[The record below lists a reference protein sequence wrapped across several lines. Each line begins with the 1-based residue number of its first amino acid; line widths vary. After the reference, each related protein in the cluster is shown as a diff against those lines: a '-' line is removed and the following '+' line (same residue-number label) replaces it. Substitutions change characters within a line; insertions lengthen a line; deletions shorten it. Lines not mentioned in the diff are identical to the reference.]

1 MQLAKILSIFLAIF
15 LLFSCQHN
23 HEHSEAS
30 QAENESSLKTV
41 LTEHINA
48 IGKRDLTTLRSTLSP
63 HGEMQLILDQ
73 MEIIESVD
81 SFMKFHEVWFADTS
95 AWTMDSKIL
104 NTTVGKEMG
113 FGVVE
118 SIYREPLR
126 DGVPYFNRLIV
137 SYDLKKING
146 DWKVIKDHAT
156 SAEKSTD

>member
-1 MQLAKILSIFLAIF
+1 MKLVKSLSTCLVIL

-23 HEHSEAS
+23 HEHSEVS
-30 QAENESSLKTV
+30 QADNESSLNTV

-48 IGKRDLTTLRSTLSP
+48 IGVRDLTALRSTLSP
-63 HGEMQLILDQ
+63 NGEMQLILDQ

-95 AWTMDSKIL
+95 AWTMESKIL

-113 FGVVE
+113 FGIVE
-118 SIYREPLR
+118 SIYREPFR
-126 DGVPYFNRLIV
+126 NGVPYFNRLIV
-137 SYDLKKING
+137 SYDLKKIKG